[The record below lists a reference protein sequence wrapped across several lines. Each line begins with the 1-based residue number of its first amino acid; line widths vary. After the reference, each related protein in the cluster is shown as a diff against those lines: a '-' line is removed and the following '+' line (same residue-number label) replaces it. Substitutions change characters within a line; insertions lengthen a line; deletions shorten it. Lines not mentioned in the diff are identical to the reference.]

1 MLTNQMENSKN
12 TTAIGLNND
21 LAMVFMVNDLKIILK
36 VLYSDAMFRHLRNC

>member
-21 LAMVFMVNDLKIILK
+21 LAMVFMVNDLKNDFEGF
-36 VLYSDAMFRHLRNC
+36 VL